1 MTDTRILVTGAS
13 GFIGSHL
20 VRRLLADGAI
30 VGVTVRY
37 DSVMRNERLRESWPD
52 LHVIEADLRNRG
64 ALVAVRD
71 FRPSIVFHLA
81 AYNDVGGSFRQV
93 EECFDVNAKGTA
105 NLLDHC
111 LEVDRFVYM
120 ATSEVYGYQE
130 TVPFDET
137 MSPNPI
143 SPYAITKY
151 AGELYCRMKQRIG
164 SSPSVVVV
172 RPFNTYGPYQSTRA
186 VIPELIIRC
195 LRNEPVVT
203 TSGRQTR
210 EFNFVSDIVEGL
222 VRAAMCG
229 VPVEGPVNL
238 SSGNEVAI
246 RDLAVL
252 VAEMT
257 GSDSDLQIGALPHRP
272 TEIWRMFGTNHRA
285 RELFGWEPRMNL
297 RDGLAETISWY
308 RTYLGD
314 WHV

>member
-1 MTDTRILVTGAS
+1 MTDTRVLVTGAS

-20 VRRLLADGAI
+20 VGRLLADGAN

-37 DSVMRNERLRESWPD
+37 DSVMKNERLRSVWKD
-52 LHVIEADLRNRG
+52 VHVIEVDLRNRG
-64 ALVAVRD
+64 ALAAIRD
-71 FRPSIVFHLA
+71 FRPSVVFHLA

-111 LEVDRFVYM
+111 ADVERFVYM
-120 ATSEVYGYQE
+120 ATSEVYGHQE
-130 TVPFDET
+130 AVPFAET
-137 MSPNPI
+137 MCPDPI

-164 SSPSVVVV
+164 GSPSVVVV
-172 RPFNTYGPYQSTRA
+172 RPFNAYGPYQSTRA

-210 EFNFVSDIVEGL
+210 EFNFVSDIVDGL
-222 VRAAMCG
+222 VKAALCS

-238 SSGNEVAI
+238 SSGHEVAI

-252 VAEMT
+252 VAELT
-257 GSDSDLQIGALPHRP
+257 GSGSELQIGALPHRP
-272 TEIWRMFGTNHRA
+272 TEIWRMFGTNDRA
-285 RELFGWEPRMNL
+285 RELFGWEPRVNL
-297 RDGLAETISWY
+297 HQGLAETIKWY